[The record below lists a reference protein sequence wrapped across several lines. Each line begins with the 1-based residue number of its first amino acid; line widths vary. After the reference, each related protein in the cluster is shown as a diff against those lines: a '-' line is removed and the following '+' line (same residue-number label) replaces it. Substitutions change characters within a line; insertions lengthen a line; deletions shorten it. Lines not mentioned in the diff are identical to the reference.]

1 MSHYL
6 EMDFL
11 RRGKPIPLHGVKVG
25 LGTLVSLHLYKRV
38 GTLAQEFAGKEIAAA
53 LAVPLP
59 SPEWAAE
66 QLASFGCPTRFSE
79 IGVPEETFRAMLL
92 HAHELRDRFTI
103 LALYN
108 RNGLTEGMLGELT
121 ELFY

>member
-38 GTLAQEFAGKEIAAA
+38 AALAQEFAGKEIAGGARRAA
-53 LAVPLP
+53 PFARMGGGAARLLRLPDPL
-59 SPEWAAE
+59 
-66 QLASFGCPTRFSE
+66 F
-79 IGVPEETFRAMLL
+79 
-92 HAHELRDRFTI
+92 RDRAFRRRPSAPCCCTRTSSATASPS
-103 LALYN
+103 LRYTT
-108 RNGLTEGMLGELT
+108 GTG
-121 ELFY
+121 